1 MNDTG
6 GGHHAVNEALVDLL
20 RHTGITKA
28 NLTAGDD
35 YAGVGSLLQRLSPKK
50 SSSNLL
56 SYTSSVATS
65 PEKGQVDRSTPGA
78 APATAPG
85 DAPSF
90 SSGQFFAGTVI
101 LPNRSGR
108 LKSVHR
114 IVAKVRDFSE

>member
-1 MNDTG
+1 M
-6 GGHHAVNEALVDLL
+6 DLL

-35 YAGVGSLLQRLSPKK
+35 YAGGGSLLQRLSPKK

-56 SYTSSVATS
+56 SYTSSVATG
-65 PEKGQVDRSTPGA
+65 PEKGQVDRSSPG

-85 DAPSF
+85 DALSF

-101 LPNRSGR
+101 LPNRLGR
-108 LKSVHR
+108 LNSIHR
-114 IVAKVRDFSE
+114 IVAKVCDF